1 MAPPHNYQIC
11 NFSPLRMKKE
21 FCAIFH
27 LRELVFPR
35 DKEML
40 PVLPYT
46 SVYVTC
52 CKLLLLAGY
61 QHQYR
66 SRHHLPPVE
75 TNEKKFLARFFAS
88 SRSGPAAATVLS
100 LSSARRMVFEAF
112 ADSPIK
118 SLLKVCIEKKS
129 YFSGP

>member
-40 PVLPYT
+40 LVLP
-46 SVYVTC
+46 SVC
-52 CKLLLLAGY
+52 NLLLAANVGGISISTT
-61 QHQYR
+61 Q
-66 SRHHLPPVE
+66 PPPLTTT
-75 TNEKKFLARFFAS
+75 TN
-88 SRSGPAAATVLS
+88 GNQ
-100 LSSARRMVFEAF
+100 
-112 ADSPIK
+112 
-118 SLLKVCIEKKS
+118 
-129 YFSGP
+129 

>member
-11 NFSPLRMKKE
+11 NFSPLRMNKE

-61 QHQYR
+61 QHQYH

-100 LSSARRMVFEAF
+100 SLRMVCEAF
-112 ADSPIK
+112 ADSPKKVYLK
-118 SLLKVCIEKKS
+118 SVMKK
-129 YFSGP
+129 